1 MNSNKEKPN
10 KNICKYNKDLIK
22 YSLIILIWYI
32 YNKIENTTWFTKHN
46 LLILDI
52 IFYYQFANYFKAY
65 FCYEKGKLPERIH
78 YNNIIFFTINIIMLG
93 IIIYLDTY
101 NYNYNYDSNYNFSK
115 NIFLLKNKIFIKENT
130 IIIIAKIFKY
140 IILFCVI
147 NLFINTIYNTLYFNI
162 KFENQAK
169 LEKYANHI
177 KISYLII
184 ELLILYLLIKLILIF
199 YKKYFITND
208 KNIIYNSIVKYI
220 DYIILFIVVI
230 FI

>member
-1 MNSNKEKPN
+1 MTSKIEKN
-10 KNICKYNKDLIK
+10 NTCYISKNFFFFIVL
-22 YSLIILIWYI
+22 ILIWYI

-52 IFYYQFANYFKAY
+52 IFYWQFANYFRAY
-65 FCYEKGKLPERIH
+65 FCYEKAVLPERIH
-78 YNNIIFFTINIIMLG
+78 YNSINFFIINIIILG
-93 IIIYLDTY
+93 IIIYLDNY
-101 NYNYNYDSNYNFSK
+101 NNNYNYDFKYDFSK
-115 NIFLLKNKIFIKENT
+115 NMILLKNKVFIKENT
-130 IIIIAKIFKY
+130 TIIIAKVFKY
-140 IILFCVI
+140 IILFGII
-147 NLFINTIYNTLYFNI
+147 NSYINTIYKTLYFNI

-169 LEKYANHI
+169 LEIYANHI
-177 KISYLII
+177 KTSYLII

-208 KNIIYNSIVKYI
+208 NNIIYNSIVKYI